1 MTMNSNL
8 QVADAIDRLF
18 RPESVAIVGASPKG
32 SYVTNILNNL
42 KTSGFSGKLAAVN
55 PRYEQVDGIACF
67 PSLTAIPHPVGV
79 VVVGIPSDA
88 VPPVLDDCEA
98 AGVGAIQIISSGFA
112 DQGAEGIVRQ
122 RRLVEW
128 AKRTRIPV
136 AEPNCYGLL
145 NADNGLIA
153 LPDQL
158 PALKAGGISA
168 VVQSG
173 ALAMSMLMPLIAR
186 GIGIGRVV
194 TTGNEACVDVAD
206 FIHYLVG
213 DEETRVIA
221 CYCEQFKRPREFIK
235 ACEHAAENGKPIV
248 MIKVGRSEGARQ
260 AALAHTGSLVGSDV
274 AIDAVLKKLGVIR
287 VDAIDD
293 LIETAAALSSNRR
306 PRGRRV
312 AYMSFCGGANS
323 MVSDLAET
331 CGVELPPL
339 PNAVKTQL
347 DAVIPE
353 FGSVGNSLDLTTQSY
368 YQTHILDESLV
379 ALATSGAYDV
389 VVWGSSWPAPIDM
402 RSAVGQALTRAAD
415 SAQEVVFP
423 MLTTAGGHVHATPLY
438 AGSDRQSAVLKS
450 EFEGMPLLH
459 GMGAGLKALSRLI
472 GYAEFLRTRK
482 PSNRLSGQWGQRSA
496 RYAEAVTKLRAVE
509 GGTLT
514 EREGKSLLAL
524 YGIPVTREAL
534 ATRPEEATR
543 IAEDLGFPV
552 AMKVEAAEIVHKT
565 DVGGVVLKI
574 ASADEAA
581 AAFGRIVTCVRTHR
595 PEAGI
600 AGVLV
605 QEMAKTGIEVM
616 LGATFDP
623 QFGLVIAVGL
633 GGIWVEALKDICV
646 LLPTFDAADVQEAIG
661 QLRAASVL
669 RGARGGAKPDLR
681 GLAEAVV
688 NFGTLCGDLA
698 DEIGE
703 IDINPITLAAD
714 GSGLT
719 AVDCLITK
727 RTSNEV

>member
-1 MTMNSNL
+1 MNSNL